1 MTPRHPTVPSM
12 AGLSGAP
19 PRPGEPLIEATRAE
33 AEVSVSGPA
42 LESTTRPPAPGES
55 LTGAIRPGLRSLAT
69 GAWFLL
75 PTVSAVA
82 LYLAIFPT
90 LVAEWIEFPSL
101 SHGFAV
107 PLIAGYLLWMRR
119 ERILTTP
126 PSPSVVGLPVL
137 VAGLGLL
144 IVGVRAE
151 EPFVA
156 RVSLIVTLFGLSL
169 FLGGRQLTRQL
180 WPGIAYLLFMIPPP
194 WATLKLMTYRSR
206 LLDADISAWALQALG
221 VPIHQDGVL
230 LHLPNITLEVA
241 DACSSIP
248 AIAALLSLGVAYAS
262 MFPRPLAMQV
272 ILIVSTLPLAIGANI
287 FRIASTALA
296 VYYIGPWTLG
306 TVYHM
311 FNGTVNF
318 VLTFV
323 LLMGLDAALRRVWR
337 ARA

>member
-1 MTPRHPTVPSM
+1 VN
-12 AGLSGAP
+12 
-19 PRPGEPLIEATRAE
+19 
-33 AEVSVSGPA
+33 GPA
-42 LESTTRPPAPGES
+42 LESTTHRPAPGETTTDTMRS
-55 LTGAIRPGLRSLAT
+55 GLRSLAA

-75 PTVSAVA
+75 PCVAAVA
-82 LYLAIFPT
+82 LYLPIFPT

-107 PLIAGYLLWMRR
+107 PLIAGYLAWVRR
-119 ERILTTP
+119 DSIRATR
-126 PSPSVVGLPVL
+126 PSPSFVGLPVL
-137 VAGLGLL
+137 VAGLGVF

-169 FLGGRQLTRQL
+169 FLGGLALTRRL

-194 WATLKLMTYRSR
+194 YATLKLMTYRSR
-206 LLDADISAWALQALG
+206 LLDADISAWAIQALG
-221 VPIHQDGVL
+221 VPIHQDGVV

-262 MFPRPLAMQV
+262 VFPRPLGMQV
-272 ILIVSTLPLAIGANI
+272 ILIASTLPLAIGANI
-287 FRIASTALA
+287 FRITSTALA

-318 VLTFV
+318 VLTFI
-323 LLMGLDAALRRVWR
+323 LLMGLDAALRRVWQ